1 MEIGVSPGKYKTPIS
16 LFSFPYLFPFLL
28 MSTRDNSIKVEA
40 KFMDKNTNFNSPFYN
55 NQAMFVSQVNM
66 FN

>member
-1 MEIGVSPGKYKTPIS
+1 
-16 LFSFPYLFPFLL
+16 

-55 NQAMFVSQVNM
+55 NQAMFVPQETLVNIISVSYD
-66 FN
+66 FFFKKKTDVIQQ